1 MLRVL
6 LSQDLTSKL
15 SRYEVSLQKQL
26 SQTLRDLSKLQ
37 DERRAR
43 TSDLQERGTIAEQP
57 PRSRIN
63 PSSAFGREVRKPGR
77 IDCTQPAPGPTGAA
91 LPFGLR

>member
-1 MLRVL
+1 M

-43 TSDLQERGTIAEQP
+43 ATGLQERGTIAEAELS
-57 PRSRIN
+57 SRPIN
-63 PSSAFGREVRKPGR
+63 PSRLSA
-77 IDCTQPAPGPTGAA
+77 AS
-91 LPFGLR
+91 